1 MHRSIAL
8 AALAAVVL
16 SACGSEDEPA
26 QAPPPAAKQTTQ
38 ESTTTQTE
46 KEESGTVVHVDG
58 SEFGTMIY
66 GPRNQAIYIF
76 QRDSKNK
83 TNCYGEC
90 AAAWP
95 PVLTRGAPRARG
107 GAKQSLLGTVKR
119 RDGSLQVTYAGQP
132 LYYYANE
139 GPGEVRCHNV
149 NLNGGLWWVIGPDG
163 KRRA

>member
-8 AALAAVVL
+8 AAVTTVVL
-16 SACGSEDEPA
+16 ASCGSDDEPA
-26 QAPPPAAKQTTQ
+26 QAPPPAKPA
-38 ESTTTQTE
+38 TTTEAKE
-46 KEESGTVVHVDG
+46 KQERPGTVVHVDG

-76 QRDSKNK
+76 QRDGKNK

-95 PVLTRGAPRARG
+95 PVLTRGEPRARG

-119 RDGSLQVTYAGQP
+119 RDRSLQVTYAGQP
-132 LYYYANE
+132 LYYYAHEDE
-139 GPGEVRCHNV
+139 GQVLCHDV
-149 NLNGGLWWVIGPDG
+149 HLNGGLWWVVGPSG
-163 KRRA
+163 KHL